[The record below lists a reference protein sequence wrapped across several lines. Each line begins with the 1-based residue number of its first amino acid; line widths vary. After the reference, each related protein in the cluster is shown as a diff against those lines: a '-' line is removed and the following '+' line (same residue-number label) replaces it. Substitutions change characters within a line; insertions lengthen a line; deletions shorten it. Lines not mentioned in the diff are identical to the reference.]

1 MPEVRQ
7 RGTAALLLPDALA
20 LQPRYL
26 ADLEHLVSIDSGSY
40 SPEGV
45 NRIAAW
51 TVRRLTG
58 LGFEVDR
65 SPVTAPG
72 QDTHFG
78 DLVVGR
84 LRGRLPAEQ
93 GGRRILLA
101 GHLDTVFDDGTAAQ
115 RPFTRNGPLAH
126 GPGVS
131 DDKGGLLA
139 GLTAV
144 ELLLRRGMT
153 DFAEI
158 VFLAT
163 PDEEIG
169 SPASRPVTAE
179 LAAAVDY
186 GLGLECARE
195 NGDLVIARKGV
206 ADFLITVTGRAA
218 HAGIEPERGANAALA
233 AAQLLIACQQM
244 NGRWGDVTV
253 NVGMIR
259 AGSRINIVCPEAEL
273 HVEVRSST
281 GSGIQR
287 ARHAIE
293 AAAAHLTVPGTTA
306 TVRQTEAC
314 PAMEDTPAART
325 VFAHARE
332 AGAELGLDLGAAATG
347 GVGDANTIAGAG
359 VPTLDGLGPVGGG
372 DHSPQEWLDVTTVP
386 PRVALLAAL
395 ITALG
400 STATADPDTRSTPI
414 RVI

>member
-7 RGTAALLLPDALA
+7 RGTAALLLSDALA

-26 ADLEHLVSIDSGSY
+26 ADLEHLVSVDSGSY

-45 NRIAAW
+45 DRVGAW
-51 TVRRLTG
+51 TARRLTG
-58 LGFEVDR
+58 LGFEVER
-65 SPVTAPG
+65 MPVTVPG
-72 QDTHFG
+72 RDTRFG
-78 DLVVGR
+78 DVVVGR
-84 LRGRLPAEQ
+84 LRGRIPADR

-101 GHLDTVFDDGTAAQ
+101 GHLDTVFDDGTAAR
-115 RPFTRNGPLAH
+115 RPFTRSGRFAH

-144 ELLLRRGMT
+144 EVLLRRGLT

-169 SPASRPVTAE
+169 SPASRRVTAE
-179 LAAAVDY
+179 LAASVDY

-233 AAQLLIACQQM
+233 AAHLLIACQEM

-253 NVGMIR
+253 NVGMVR
-259 AGSRINIVCPEAEL
+259 AGSRINIVCPEADL

-281 GSGIQR
+281 GSGIR
-287 ARHAIE
+287 SARQAIAV
-293 AAAAHLTVPGTTA
+293 AAAQLSVPGTTA

-314 PAMEDTPAART
+314 PAMEDTPAARA
-325 VFAHARE
+325 VFARARE
-332 AGAELGLDLGAAATG
+332 AGAQLGLDVGAAATG

-372 DHSPQEWLDVTTVP
+372 DHGPQEWLDVTTVP
-386 PRVALLAAL
+386 HRVALLAAL
-395 ITALG
+395 ITDLG
-400 STATADPDTRSTPI
+400 TRAAAGPDARSRPA

>member
-1 MPEVRQ
+1 MSAPARA
-7 RGTAALLLPDALA
+7 RGTAARTAALLLPDAVA
-20 LQPRYL
+20 LHDRYL
-26 ADLEHLVSIDSGSY
+26 SDLRHLVSIDSGSY

-45 NRIAAW
+45 NRVAAW
-51 TVRRLTG
+51 TVRRLAS
-58 LGFEVDR
+58 LGFEADR
-65 SPVTAPG
+65 AAVTAG
-72 QDTHFG
+72 GRESRFG

-84 LRGRLPAEQ
+84 LRGRLPVER

-101 GHLDTVFDDGTAAQ
+101 GHMDTVFDDGTAAE
-115 RPFTRNGPLAH
+115 RPFRLSGPLAH

-139 GLTAV
+139 GLAAV
-144 ELLLRRGMT
+144 ELLLHRRML

-169 SPASRPVTAE
+169 SPASRPVTAA
-179 LAAAVDY
+179 LTAGIHYA
-186 GLGLECARE
+186 LGLECARE

-206 ADFLITVTGRAA
+206 ADFVITVTGRAA

-233 AAQLLIACQQM
+233 AAHLLIDCQKM

-253 NVGMIR
+253 NVGMVR
-259 AGSRINIVCPEAEL
+259 AGSRINVVCPEAEL

-281 GSGIQR
+281 DDGI
-287 ARHAIE
+287 RHAREAIE
-293 AAAAHLTVPGTTA
+293 KAAARLSVPGTNA

-325 VFAHARE
+325 MFAHAVE
-332 AGAELGLDLGAAATG
+332 AGRELSIALGAAATG

-372 DHSPQEWLDVTTVP
+372 DHGPDEWLDVTTVP
-386 PRVALLAAL
+386 SRVALLAAL
-395 ITALG
+395 IVTLG
-400 STATADPDTRSTPI
+400 DADGS
-414 RVI
+414 

>member
-1 MPEVRQ
+1 MPEVRH
-7 RGTAALLLPDALA
+7 RVTAALLLSDALA

-26 ADLEHLVSIDSGSY
+26 ADLERLVSVDSGSY

-45 NRIAAW
+45 NRVGAW
-51 TVRRLTG
+51 TARRLTG
-58 LGFEVDR
+58 LGFEVER
-65 SPVTAPG
+65 KPVTVPG
-72 QDTHFG
+72 RDTRFG
-78 DLVVGR
+78 DVVVGR
-84 LRGRLPAEQ
+84 LRGRIPAEQ

-101 GHLDTVFDDGTAAQ
+101 GHLDTVFDDGTAAR
-115 RPFTRNGPLAH
+115 RPFTRSGRLAH

-144 ELLLRRGMT
+144 EVLLRRGLT

-169 SPASRPVTAE
+169 SPASRRVTAE
-179 LAAAVDY
+179 LAASVDY

-233 AAQLLIACQQM
+233 AAHLLIACQEM
-244 NGRWGDVTV
+244 NGRWDDVTV
-253 NVGMIR
+253 NVGMVR

-281 GSGIQR
+281 GSGIQC
-287 ARHAIE
+287 AGQAIAV
-293 AAAAHLTVPGTTA
+293 AAAQLSVPGTTA

-314 PAMEDTPAART
+314 PAMEDTPAALA
-325 VFAHARE
+325 VFARARE
-332 AGAELGLDLGAAATG
+332 AGSELGLDLGAAATG

-372 DHSPQEWLDVTTVP
+372 DHSSQEWLDVTTVP
-386 PRVALLAAL
+386 HRVALLAAL
-395 ITALG
+395 ITDLG
-400 STATADPDTRSTPI
+400 STAAAGPDARSAPA